1 MGRKPK
7 VDRNLQI
14 VEDRRLGM
22 SVTQVAGKYGISAMR
37 VYQTL
42 KASKATLDVSSP
54 ITTNST
60 SPSTMAG
67 LRYMAP
73 CVITPD
79 MPEDE

>member
-1 MGRKPK
+1 MGRRPK
-7 VDRNLQI
+7 TDRNNQ
-14 VEDRRLGM
+14 VREDRRLGM
-22 SVTQVAGKYGISAMR
+22 SVADIAQKYGIGVTR
-37 VYQTL
+37 VYMIL
-42 KASKATLDVSSP
+42 KASRATLDVSSP

-60 SPSTMAG
+60 SPGTMAD